1 MDDKNAPGDKHPG
14 TTDDSTETPLA
25 ETLADAQDEI
35 EHLERHS
42 AADSIEL
49 DYADER
55 GGFTI
60 NLNYYAE
67 LRGGE

>member
-1 MDDKNAPGDKHPG
+1 MNGNDSPGDKHPG
-14 TTDDSTETPLA
+14 TTDDSTDTPLA

-35 EHLERHS
+35 ERLERHS

-67 LRGGE
+67 LRGDD

>member
-1 MDDKNAPGDKHPG
+1 MSSETNGDSDAPRQESTG
-14 TTDDSTETPLA
+14 TKTPLA

-35 EHLERHS
+35 ERLERHS

-67 LRGGE
+67 LRGDD